1 MKYQYI
7 LPLCICILLTIVLIY
22 NMNKTYETFQDIGAT
37 YELPK
42 IIWTHW
48 NKDTMPEFVQ
58 ANIDNW
64 RAKMEPLGW
73 TINLLHDS
81 TIKNY
86 IEGPSIP
93 KRLGKLRGPEAKA
106 DWLRLKLL
114 SMNGGVWMDA
124 GIVINDPNNLEVMYD
139 RSYVMK
145 SEFTGFKIGNLT
157 TRDDFPVIENYFMMA
172 PKGSEVIRLWLREFE
187 TAIEMG
193 FREHKKMLKKE
204 GIDTQ
209 LIYTKEDDV
218 YLTQHACMQAVL
230 QKRIN
235 RKPVLFLTKADDSVF
250 ALQNSCGWNTDCLQK
265 KLKEVPKSYQPG
277 LVKLRGSDRKGLT
290 DYLSE

>member
-1 MKYQYI
+1 
-7 LPLCICILLTIVLIY
+7 
-22 NMNKTYETFQDIGAT
+22 MNKTYETFQDI
-37 YELPK
+37 YEIPK

-48 NKDTMPEFVQ
+48 NTDTMPDFIQ
-58 ANIDNW
+58 ANLDSW
-64 RAKMEPLGW
+64 KAKMKPLGW
-73 TINLLHDS
+73 TVNILHDS

-86 IEGPSIP
+86 IDAASIP
-93 KRLGKLRGPEAKA
+93 KRLTSLRGPEAKA

-124 GIVINDPNNLEVMYD
+124 GMIINDPNTLEVMYD

-157 TRDDFPVIENYFMMA
+157 TREDFPVIENYFMIA
-172 PKGSEVIRLWLREFE
+172 PKGSEVIRLWLQEFE
-187 TAIEMG
+187 SAIEMG
-193 FREHKKMLKKE
+193 FKKHKKVLKKE
-204 GIDTQ
+204 GVDTQ
-209 LIYTKEDDV
+209 NIYVKHDDY

-250 ALQNSCGWNTDCLQK
+250 GLQNSCGWNTECLHK
-265 KLKEVPKSYQPG
+265 KLKEIPKSEQPG

-290 DYLSE
+290 DYSLV